1 MNTHESR
8 TVSRRS
14 SLSRRLVDRRQI
26 PYPFGS
32 REWVANIKHGYLAWP
47 KSDRR
52 DDIRRAK
59 ERRMSD
65 RRVAQ
70 LSEQRRSTQ
79 KYSRILLTQD
89 ERKLIESLY
98 SDEAEKQV

>member
-1 MNTHESR
+1 MNTRESR
-8 TVSRRS
+8 TKSRRS
-14 SLSRRLVDRRQI
+14 SLSRRLADRRQI

-32 REWVANIKHGYLAWP
+32 REWVENIKQAYLAWP

-59 ERRMSD
+59 ERRISD
-65 RRVAQ
+65 RRRAR
-70 LSEQRRSTQ
+70 LSEQRRSAQ

-98 SDEAEKQV
+98 SGEAE